1 MAPRPATPTR
11 TECSTATTPPPLRRP
26 NPRKRPLPS
35 PSPIALAFNLGDRR
49 SASTWNRSS
58 TRAGPLFGAS
68 NGDAA
73 TPAAPLL
80 PPAPVFEV
88 LPLPPDTPISP
99 LGPHSIPMS
108 RSPAISSLSQFTIEA
123 QREAAGLE
131 KQDERKWIANSISR
145 FELKAFRAPLLNI
158 VGQTARSR
166 ADSYSD
172 EQANEP
178 LQAFHLEL
186 TSPDLAP
193 LRNPRP
199 TRISVP
205 LFDESAHSPDAT
217 SSALSG
223 LSWSSSL
230 PSLSTSSSTTTL
242 SGLDSR
248 SPSPFSSPVRLVPEA
263 GHSPRCKSPAF
274 DLAKSL
280 SITTLN
286 SEHREV
292 SNLALRRF
300 EKRHREQRAAENT
313 STVLGLG
320 LTLNP

>member
-1 MAPRPATPTR
+1 MAPCPATPTR
-11 TECSTATTPPPLRRP
+11 TGCSTATTPPPLRRP
-26 NPRKRPLPS
+26 NRRKRPLPS
-35 PSPIALAFNLGDRR
+35 PSPIAMAFNLGDRT
-49 SASTWNRSS
+49 SASTWSRNS
-58 TRAGPLFGAS
+58 TRAVPLFGAS
-68 NGDAA
+68 NGHEAP
-73 TPAAPLL
+73 PAAPLL

-123 QREAAGLE
+123 QREAAGVE
-131 KQDERKWIANSISR
+131 KQDERKWVADSISR
-145 FELKAFRAPLLNI
+145 FELKAFRAPLVKL
-158 VGQTARSR
+158 VDDSTHSR
-166 ADSYSD
+166 ANLYTD
-172 EQANEP
+172 EQADEP

-199 TRISVP
+199 TRTSVP
-205 LFDESAHSPDAT
+205 LFDESAHSPDTAT
-217 SSALSG
+217 SALSG

-230 PSLSTSSSTTTL
+230 PSLSTSSSSTTL

-263 GHSPRCKSPAF
+263 GHSPRCRSPAF

-286 SEHREV
+286 SEHRAV

-300 EKRHREQRAAENT
+300 EKRHRERRAAENT
-313 STVLGLG
+313 SPVLGLG